1 MRACASALVSEK
13 VIHRPVCNV
22 VNSKLNAKYI
32 MHIYIHHMN
41 LIEIVDD
48 NRNGD
53 SLAHMWYTLGT
64 C

>member
-1 MRACASALVSEK
+1 VSEK